1 MDPDEFDYSIPDIFD
16 MAFRGDFGKAP
27 SVRRASSVA
36 STATCST
43 SQNPLDGWPGRPTPP
58 SGPSVAPT
66 QMRTISPSSAADLQI
81 VPYDGPRGPTLTK
94 LWTIW
99 VPSTAIQFFLVP
111 TRLQVLYVAGVSFG
125 WNVRSTAPTHHTPDE
140 RASDQQTTYRSSH
153 HAFRTPGVN

>member
-1 MDPDEFDYSIPDIFD
+1 MIPGASLWAVGAKTAVQHGFCNPVLYLPLFY
-16 MAFRGDFGKAP
+16 AFNGAWTGLSFPQIRSKAE
-27 SVRRASSVA
+27 AEY
-36 STATCST
+36 
-43 SQNPLDGWPGRPTPP
+43 W
-58 SGPSVAPT
+58 
-66 QMRTISPSSAADLQI
+66 
-81 VPYDGPRGPTLTK
+81 PTLTK